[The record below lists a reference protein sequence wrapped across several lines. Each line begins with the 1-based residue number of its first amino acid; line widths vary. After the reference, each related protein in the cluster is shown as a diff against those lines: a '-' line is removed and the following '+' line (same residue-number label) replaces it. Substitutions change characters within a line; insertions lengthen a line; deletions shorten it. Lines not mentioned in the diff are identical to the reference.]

1 MCKKQKRIIYK
12 SLGTSEWRQS
22 MRVNSSVR
30 NLARARMI
38 RSARRS
44 RGSRLYNTKALSTNN
59 LNNTNNTR
67 KTGTTSA
74 TKQIAM
80 YERVEK
86 SANALTKNVEDMMA
100 VGKKTEISEKDK
112 AGMISDIKSFVS
124 NYNSVYSALG
134 DLQGS
139 ANLYR
144 MTAGKV
150 TEDYADELE
159 KIGITVSKEG
169 ELSIDKEALEAA
181 DFEDI
186 RSVFG
191 VENGYADKMSDRFGI
206 IEQFAS
212 NSITSMDRLYGT
224 TTYNKNGGYNAYGSS
239 GLSDYGFYNG
249 KYYGGYSDWI

>member
-1 MCKKQKRIIYK
+1 
-12 SLGTSEWRQS
+12 

-44 RGSRLYNTKALSTNN
+44 RGSRLYNTKALSSNN
-59 LNNTNNTR
+59 LNKTNNTR
-67 KTGTTSA
+67 RPGTTSA

-86 SANALTKNVEDMMA
+86 SANALSKNVEDMMA
-100 VGKKTEISEKDK
+100 VGKKTEVTEKDK

-134 DLQGS
+134 DLQGT
-139 ANLYR
+139 AALYK

-150 TEDYADELE
+150 TEEYADELE

-186 RSVFG
+186 KRVFG
-191 VENGYADKMSDRFGI
+191 AENGYADKMNDRFGI

-224 TTYNKNGGYNAYGSS
+224 TTYNKNGAYNAYGSGS
-239 GLSDYGFYNG
+239 LSDYGFYNG